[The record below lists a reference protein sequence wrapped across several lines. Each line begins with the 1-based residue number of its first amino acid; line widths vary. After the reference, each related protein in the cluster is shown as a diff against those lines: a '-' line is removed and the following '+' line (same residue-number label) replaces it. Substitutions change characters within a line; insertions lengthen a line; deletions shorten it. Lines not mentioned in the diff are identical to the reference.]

1 MIASITLGIVGA
13 GGHGIVAMG
22 SLLQRIAASQGYFSQ
37 MPRYYTAQIRGGGS
51 AIKLGLDARRLSLPK
66 DVLDL
71 LVCFSWEKYLEFE
84 PELTVGADTVVIY
97 EEDPPSGVKLPKN
110 SFKIG
115 FSRISQEETGS
126 DKNMNLVAL
135 GLLMRLLSFDR
146 ERMNKV
152 IDEDTALQLLKE
164 NIVALDIGENIF
176 AELSFPDI
184 SLEPPRDES
193 TKIVVHGNTAMSR
206 AAIRAGCR
214 AYFGYPITPSAEI
227 MKDMLEALFYE
238 KGVFVQAE
246 DEIAA
251 VGMAIGSSFVG
262 VKSLTGTSGPGL
274 DLMTES
280 IGLAS
285 AAEIPLVLIDVQR
298 CGPSTGIPSASEQ
311 SDLDHAIYGGHGDAP
326 RVVMAPYDIDGCY
339 RLVIEGFN
347 IAEGYQT
354 PVILLSDQWLGQTFV
369 AVNDGFMQN
378 DYKLIERKKPST
390 EDSDGYLRY
399 RVTEDFV
406 SPMAAAGDEG
416 FTYRTTGLTHNQ
428 RGAPA
433 FDFENHRTLHEK
445 RWKKLAPLRQRGDLI
460 KVLGNEKSR
469 KGMITWGS
477 SAPFVLDTIEEL
489 GVQDRVKVCIPEL
502 IYPLPDRVVD
512 FVGSLDRLLVLE
524 MNYSGQL
531 YRYLRSQADLP
542 SDSNVYCRVG
552 GRPFS
557 RGELADVIRGVAE

>member
-1 MIASITLGIVGA
+1 MRECVTLGIVGA

-22 SLLQRIAASQGYFSQ
+22 SLLQRISASQGYFSQ

-84 PELTVGADTVVIY
+84 PELPVGSDTVVIY
-97 EEDPPSGVKLPKN
+97 EEDPPSGVKLPQN

-126 DKNMNLVAL
+126 DRNMNLVAL
-135 GLLMRLLSFDR
+135 GLLSRLLCFDR
-146 ERMNKV
+146 QRMEKV

-176 AELSFPDI
+176 AELAFPEMA
-184 SLEPPRDES
+184 LEPARDES
-193 TKIVVHGNTAMSR
+193 PKIVLHGNTAMSR
-206 AAIRAGCR
+206 AALRAGCR
-214 AYFGYPITPSAEI
+214 AYFGYPITPSAEV
-227 MKDMLEALFYE
+227 MQDMLEALFYE

-246 DEIAA
+246 DELAA

-285 AAEIPLVLIDVQR
+285 AAEIPLVVIDVQR
-298 CGPSTGIPSASEQ
+298 CGPSTGIPSKSEQ

-369 AVNDGFMQN
+369 AVNDSFMKN
-378 DYKLIERKKPST
+378 DYKVVERKKPSP
-390 EDSDGYLRY
+390 EDADGYLRY
-399 RVTEDFV
+399 RVTEDFI
-406 SPMAAAGDEG
+406 SPMAATGDEG

-433 FDFENHRTLHEK
+433 FDYETHQSLHEK
-445 RWKKLAPLRQRGDLI
+445 RWNKLAPLRGRGELV

-469 KGMITWGS
+469 KGVITWGS
-477 SAPFVLDTIEEL
+477 SSPFVLDTMEEL
-489 GVQDRVKVCIPEL
+489 GVQDKVKVCIPEL
-502 IYPLPDRVVD
+502 IHPLPDRVMD
-512 FVGSLDRLLVLE
+512 FVGSLDRLLVIE

-542 SDSNVYCRVG
+542 GESNVYCRAG

-557 RGELADVIRGVAE
+557 RGELSDVIKGVAE

>member
-51 AIKLGLDARRLSLPK
+51 AVKLGLDARRLSLPK
-66 DVLDL
+66 DILDL

-84 PELTVGADTVVIY
+84 PELTLGADTVLLY
-97 EEDPPSGVKLPKN
+97 EDDPPSGVKLPQN
-110 SFKIG
+110 TFKIG
-115 FSRISQEETGS
+115 FSRLSREETGS
-126 DKNMNLVAL
+126 DRNMNLVAL
-135 GLLMRLLSFDR
+135 GLLSRLLSFDR
-146 ERMNKV
+146 ERMDRV

-164 NIVALDIGENIF
+164 NIVALDVGENIF
-176 AELSFPDI
+176 AELSFPEMA
-184 SLEPPRDES
+184 LEPAGDES
-193 TKIVVHGNTAMSR
+193 PKVVIHGNHAMSR

-285 AAEIPLVLIDVQR
+285 AAEIPLVVIDVQR
-298 CGPSTGIPSASEQ
+298 CGPSTGIPSSSEQ
-311 SDLDHAIYGGHGDAP
+311 SDLDHAIYGGHGEAP

-347 IAEGYQT
+347 TAEEYQT

-369 AVNDGFMQN
+369 AVNDDFMKN
-378 DYKLIERKKPST
+378 DYRVVERKRPA
-390 EDSDGYLRY
+390 EQDSDGYLRY
-399 RVTEDFV
+399 RMTEDFI

-433 FDFENHRTLHEK
+433 FDFESHHSLHEK
-445 RWKKLAPLRQRGDLI
+445 RWKKLAPLRGRDELVKVFGD
-460 KVLGNEKSR
+460 KKSA
-469 KGMITWGS
+469 KGIVTWGS
-477 SAPFVLDTIEEL
+477 SAPVVLETMEEL
-489 GVQDRVKVCIPEL
+489 GVQDKMKVCIPEL
-502 IYPLPDRVVD
+502 IHPLPDKVVE
-512 FVGSLDRLLVLE
+512 FIQSLNKLLVIE

-531 YRYLRSQADLP
+531 YRYLRSQAELP

-557 RGELADVIRGVAE
+557 RGELADVIKGVAE